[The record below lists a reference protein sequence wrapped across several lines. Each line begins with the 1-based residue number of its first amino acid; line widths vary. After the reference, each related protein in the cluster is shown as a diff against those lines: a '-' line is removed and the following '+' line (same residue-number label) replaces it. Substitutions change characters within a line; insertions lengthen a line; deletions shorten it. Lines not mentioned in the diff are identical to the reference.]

1 MSSSQERA
9 RQRRDRPISQVE
21 IEQEILR
28 LSEVLERAT
37 EDFAELAQ
45 DAAQKESDYKRQWAG
60 SYLSASGA
68 VKERESWADL
78 KTADEL
84 QAYKIAEALVKSRRE
99 MLSSVR
105 TQLDSLRTLAANVR
119 TLVTGP

>member
-9 RQRRDRPISQVE
+9 RQRRNRPISQVE

-28 LSEVLERAT
+28 LSDVLEEAT

-45 DAAQKESDYKRQWAG
+45 DAAEKEATYKKQWAG

-78 KTADEL
+78 NAAEAL
-84 QAYKIAEALVKSRRE
+84 QAHKIAEALVKSRRE
-99 MLSSVR
+99 MLSSTR